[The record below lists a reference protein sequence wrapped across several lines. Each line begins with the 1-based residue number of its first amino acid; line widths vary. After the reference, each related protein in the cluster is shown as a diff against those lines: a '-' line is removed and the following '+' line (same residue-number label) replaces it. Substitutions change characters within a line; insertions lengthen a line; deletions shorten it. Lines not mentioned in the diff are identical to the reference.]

1 MAAIGCKYGIVLIF
15 DMLAKEV
22 VRSFSMY
29 PSDETLDPKA
39 ADELSYRANIDA
51 DQFGVYRKVQFAY
64 ADDDFVYH

>member
-1 MAAIGCKYGIVLIF
+1 
-15 DMLAKEV
+15 MLAKEV

-29 PSDETLDPKA
+29 PSDESLDSKA
-39 ADELSYRANIDA
+39 ADELSYGANIDA